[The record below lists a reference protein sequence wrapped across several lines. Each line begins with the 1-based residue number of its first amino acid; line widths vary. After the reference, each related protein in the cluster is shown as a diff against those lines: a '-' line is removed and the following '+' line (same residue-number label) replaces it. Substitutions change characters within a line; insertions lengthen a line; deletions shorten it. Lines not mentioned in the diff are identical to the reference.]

1 MESVRVELGERSY
14 EIIIGE
20 GLLASSGERLKPFG
34 FSRAAIV
41 SNPTVFN
48 LYGESV
54 LLPVRKTGLSCDT
67 ILIPD
72 GETYKDFSQCY
83 NILSDLLKN
92 RHDRKSCLMALGGGV
107 IGDITGF
114 AASLYMRGIDFV
126 QIPTT
131 LLAQVDSS
139 VGGKTG
145 VNHPSGKNMIGS
157 FYQPKLVLI
166 DTATLKTLPPRELLC
181 GIAEALKYGV
191 IKDAELFEFMEKRCA
206 DLLSLKEDAIAHIV
220 KRSCEIKANVVS
232 EDERE
237 SGVRAILNY
246 GHTIGHAIETE
257 TSYSKYL
264 HGEAVAIGMCS
275 AARLAVEL
283 GLMKHEDAARIKRVV
298 EAYGLP
304 SAIPSGMNIDAL
316 IGHMKLDKKAVSGN
330 IKFVLPE
337 KIGCVKIVK
346 DLSEDSIKKALQT

>member
-14 EIIIGE
+14 DIIIGE
-20 GLLASSGERLKPFG
+20 GNLDSLGERSRPFG
-34 FSRAAIV
+34 FSRAAII
-41 SNPTVFN
+41 SNPTVFDI
-48 LYGESV
+48 YGERALFS
-54 LLPVRKTGLSCDT
+54 LGKSGLSCDT
-67 ILIPD
+67 VLIPD
-72 GETYKDFSQCY
+72 GESYKDFSWCY
-83 NILSDLLKN
+83 HILSELLKN
-92 RHDRKSCLMALGGGV
+92 RHDRKSCLFALGGGV

-114 AASLYMRGIDFV
+114 AASLYMRGISFV

-145 VNHPSGKNMIGS
+145 VNHPAGKNMIGS

-166 DTATLKTLPPRELLC
+166 DTSTLKTLPQREVLC
-181 GIAEALKYGV
+181 GMAEVLKYGV
-191 IKDAELFEFMEKRCA
+191 IKDAELFDFMERRCA
-206 DLLSLKEDAIAHIV
+206 DLLSLKEDAVAYIV
-220 KRSCEIKANVVS
+220 KRSCEIKADVVS
-232 EDERE
+232 EDEKE
-237 SGVRAILNY
+237 SGLREILNY
-246 GHTIGHAIETE
+246 GHTVGHAIETE

-283 GLMKHEDAARIKRVV
+283 GLMKHEDAERIKSVV

-304 SAIPSGMNIDAL
+304 SSVPSGTDINAL

-337 KIGCVKIVK
+337 KIGRVKIVK
-346 DLSEDSIKKALQT
+346 GVSESTIKKALQG

>member
-1 MESVRVELGERSY
+1 MESVRLELGERSY

-20 GLLASSGERLKPFG
+20 GILDSLGDKLTPFV

-41 SNPTVFN
+41 SNPTVFDI
-48 LYGESV
+48 YGERA
-54 LLPVRKTGLSCDT
+54 LLSMKKSGINCET

-83 NILSDLLKN
+83 NILGELLKN
-92 RHDRKSCLMALGGGV
+92 RHDRKSCLIALGGGV

-145 VNHPSGKNMIGS
+145 VNHPLGKNMIGS

-166 DTATLKTLPPRELLC
+166 DTATLKTVPQREVLC
-181 GIAEALKYGV
+181 GIAEVIKYGV
-191 IKDAELFEFMEKRCA
+191 IKDANLFEFMEERCT
-206 DLLSLKEDAIAHIV
+206 DLLSLKKDAITHIV
-220 KRSCEIKANVVS
+220 KRSCEIKAEVVS
-232 EDERE
+232 GDERE
-237 SGVRAILNY
+237 SGLRAILNY
-246 GHTIGHAIETE
+246 GHTVGHAVETE
-257 TSYSKYL
+257 TAYSKYL
-264 HGEAVAIGMCS
+264 HGEAVAIGMC
-275 AARLAVEL
+275 AAAKLAAEL
-283 GLMKHEDAARIKRVV
+283 GLLKTEDAVRIKKVV

-304 SAIPSGMNIDAL
+304 SEIPSEMNIDAL
-316 IGHMKLDKKAVSGN
+316 IDHMKLDKKAVSGN

-337 KIGCVKIVK
+337 KIGSVKIVK
-346 DLSEDSIKKALQT
+346 DISGDSIKKALHG